1 MLVIDDE
8 FIKASGISEDG
19 LKLEFAIWLFEKE
32 KVSLRK
38 ASKMAGLS
46 WLDFSK
52 ILSERN
58 IPTIRMTEE
67 DLKNEISTVNRLMR

>member
-1 MLVIDDE
+1 MLVLDDE
-8 FIKASGISEDG
+8 FIKASGISEDE

-32 KVSLRK
+32 KLSLRK
-38 ASKMAGLS
+38 ASKMAGLH

-52 ILSERN
+52 ILAERN

-67 DLKNEISTVNRLMR
+67 DLKNEISTVNTLMK

>member
-1 MLVIDDE
+1 MLVLDDE
-8 FIKASGISEDG
+8 FIEASKMTEEE

-38 ASKMAGLS
+38 ASKMAGLH

-52 ILSERN
+52 ILSDRN
-58 IPTIRMTEE
+58 IATVRMTDK
-67 DLKNEISTVNRLMR
+67 DLENEIETVNRLLK